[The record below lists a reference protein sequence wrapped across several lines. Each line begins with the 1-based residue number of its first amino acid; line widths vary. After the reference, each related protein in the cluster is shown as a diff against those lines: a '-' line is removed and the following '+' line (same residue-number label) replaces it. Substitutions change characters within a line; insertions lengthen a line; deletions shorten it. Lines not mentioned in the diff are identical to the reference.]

1 MEFLTYIAARLVWFV
16 LGCLPLRMVVF
27 LGRLLGMLGWYC
39 TPAYRRLVKRNLGI
53 AFGNEVGSR
62 RRAEIGREH
71 FARLSGNFAAGAK
84 LAGASVDRLMELV
97 DVEGIEHLQGPMA
110 EGKGVA
116 MFIGHLGNWELLAR
130 LSPRLFGRAC
140 GTVYQRLSNRYI
152 DRWIRRQREAEGLQ
166 LFERKEGFHKA
177 MDLLRKGGVV
187 GVLSD
192 QHAGDGGLWCP
203 LFGRLASTTPLVAT
217 MALRTGS
224 ALMALVLH
232 TRPGARWRLVIEP
245 LIRPELAE
253 TSELTC
259 QLNRK
264 LEQLIRY
271 DPADWLWAHNR
282 WKTPKPRFLAIG
294 GKRGIQ
300 VQNVS
305 QPFRLMVRS
314 VNWLGDAVMMAPA
327 VRAMRQGRP
336 DLELT
341 VVCPRKL
348 AGFWRTVA
356 EVDKVVEL
364 PAEGGIVSAAKLIR
378 AGNYDAAVVFPS
390 SLRTGLEVWLAGI
403 PVRAG
408 YKGHLRSM
416 SLNFLCPAPAPEA
429 QDGAVRHQVHYYL
442 NLAYYIGAPH
452 FEEKDWVATRVSPSI
467 RGRGK
472 PWRVAVCPGAEF
484 GSAKRWLPERFAE
497 VIRTVSGRHPVEWT
511 LVGVAKDA
519 PIGAAIETGIAGGG
533 VGVVLRNK
541 IGATS
546 LGELVELLRE
556 SDLLLTNDTGTM
568 HLAASL
574 GVPVVAVFGSTD
586 PTLTGPLG
594 AGHRVLQ
601 HRVPCGPCFQRE
613 CHLDFACMQGVGA
626 GDVVSAVESLLLCE
640 VLGEKGSPP
649 TVC

>member
-1 MEFLTYIAARLVWFV
+1 LV
-16 LGCLPLRMVVF
+16 LGCLPLPVVVF
-27 LGRLLGMLGWYC
+27 LGRALGMLGWYC

-53 AFGNEVGSR
+53 AFGSEFDSR
-62 RRAEIGREH
+62 QKAAIGREH
-71 FARLSGNFAAGAK
+71 FARLAANFAAGAK
-84 LAGASVDRLMELV
+84 LAGVSVERLMELI
-97 DVEGIEHLQGPMA
+97 DIEGLEHLHGPMA
-110 EGKGVA
+110 EGRGVV

-130 LSPRLFGRAC
+130 LSPRLFGRPC
-140 GTVYQRLSNRYI
+140 GTVYQRLSNRYV
-152 DRWIRRQREAEGLQ
+152 DGWVRRQREAEGLQ

-217 MALRTGS
+217 MALRTGA

-232 TRPGARWRLVIEP
+232 TRPGGRWRLVIEP

-253 TSELTC
+253 TAELTC

-300 VQNVS
+300 AQNAS

-327 VRAMRQGRP
+327 VRAMRHGRP

-341 VVCPRKL
+341 VVCPQKL
-348 AGFWRTVA
+348 AGFWRTVS

-364 PAEGGIVSAAKLIR
+364 PGEGGVWSAAKLIR

-408 YKGHLRSM
+408 YRGHFRGVF
-416 SLNFLCPAPAPEA
+416 LNFTCPAPAPEA
-429 QDGAVRHQVHYYL
+429 QEAVRHQVHYYL
-442 NLAYYIGAPH
+442 NLACYIGAPQLG
-452 FEEKDWVATRVSPSI
+452 EADWVADRLAPVH
-467 RGRGK
+467 GGVGK
-472 PWRVAVCPGAEF
+472 PWRVAVCPGAEY
-484 GSAKRWLPERFAE
+484 GSAKRWLPERFAQ
-497 VIRTVSGRHPVEWT
+497 VIRTVSERRAVEWT

-519 PIGAAIETGIAGGG
+519 TIGG
-533 VGVVLRNK
+533 VIEAGITGGEGSEGVILRNK

-586 PTLTGPLG
+586 ADLTGPLG

-601 HRVPCGPCFQRE
+601 HRVPCGPCFRRE
-613 CHLDFACMQGVGA
+613 CHLDFACMRGVGA
-626 GDVVSAVESLLLCE
+626 EEVVSAIESLLLCE
-640 VLGEKGSPP
+640 GLGEKGSPP